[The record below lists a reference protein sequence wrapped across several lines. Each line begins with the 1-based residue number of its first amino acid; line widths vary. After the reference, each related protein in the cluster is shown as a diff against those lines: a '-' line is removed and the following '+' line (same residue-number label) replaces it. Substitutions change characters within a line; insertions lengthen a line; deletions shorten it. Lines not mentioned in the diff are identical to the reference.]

1 MDLGSVR
8 NRVDGVLVSHT
19 RLVRCFGLVF
29 AASCAMGRGKE
40 EELAAWVRPPSSEMR
55 LRCLCRS
62 KCELYAKRAAPVVFM
77 PGCKA

>member
-8 NRVDGVLVSHT
+8 NRFDGFLVSHT
-19 RLVRCFGLVF
+19 RLVGRFDLVS
-29 AASCAMGRGKE
+29 AANCATGHGKE

-62 KCELYAKRAAPVVFM
+62 KGKLHAKRVAAIVFVLS
-77 PGCKA
+77 CRA